1 MTKRV
6 LASVDGSDAAA
17 KALDFA
23 IDYAGH
29 YDGVLHLLY
38 VAPDGAPPKAL
49 MQFAEAEHIPD
60 KPSAVYR
67 AIGDSIL
74 DNAASRAREA
84 GVETLTTKLD
94 FGDAAER
101 IIDYAGKH
109 GIDVIVLGTR
119 GLGELKGLLLGS
131 VSMKVQSLA
140 PCTCVC
146 VR

>member
-6 LASVDGSDAAA
+6 LATIDGSDAAT

-23 IDYAGH
+23 IDYAARYEGT
-29 YDGVLHLLY
+29 LHLLY

-49 MQFAEAEHIPD
+49 IHFAEAEHIPD
-60 KPSAVYR
+60 SPSAIYR
-67 AIGDSIL
+67 SIGGSIL
-74 DNAASRAREA
+74 DSAANRAREA
-84 GVETLTTKLD
+84 GLTTVKTELE

-101 IIDYAGKH
+101 IIAYAGKH
-109 GIDVIVLGTR
+109 GIDVVVLGTR

-140 PCTCVC
+140 PCTCIC